1 MCRVNALFFRAAEH
15 GISEAKGVSIEPPF
29 GVIACDVPDTVRP
42 EQMRVHPLPLL
53 KWPPALGLKNRVMQ
67 VRRMGQE
74 TGFPQIS
81 YVLTLHDTFTFF
93 DVSPAKMC
101 IQGQD
106 AAMILIES
114 VIDDD
119 QVSREHRSL

>member
-1 MCRVNALFFRAAEH
+1 MCRANALFFRATEH
-15 GISEAKGVSIEPPF
+15 RISEAKGVPIELPF

-42 EQMRVHPLPLL
+42 EQVRVHPLPLL
-53 KWPPALGLKNRVMQ
+53 KWPPALGLKNCVMQ

-74 TGFPQIS
+74 TGFSQIS
-81 YVLTLHDTFTFF
+81 YLLTLHDRFTFF
-93 DVSPAKMC
+93 DVSPVKMC
-101 IQGQD
+101 IEGQD